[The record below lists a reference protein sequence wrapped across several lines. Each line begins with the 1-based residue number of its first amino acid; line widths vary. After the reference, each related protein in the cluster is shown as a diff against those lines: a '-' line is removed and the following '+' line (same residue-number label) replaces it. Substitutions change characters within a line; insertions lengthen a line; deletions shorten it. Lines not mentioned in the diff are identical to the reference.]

1 MDKDNYLNPRE
12 LLKLLKTFPQTR
24 DVYVGRPSLNRPIHA
39 SESQP
44 HNCTRLIN
52 RIRLTEFCFT
62 TGGAGFCINYK
73 LALKMA
79 PWASGSHFMDI
90 SALIWLPDDSTVG
103 YIVECKLGSLETL
116 QLLEAAQ
123 LPEQVTLSYG
133 IFEGKLN
140 VINLHGPFSPEEG
153 PSRFH
158 SLHCLLYPDTPW
170 CLQLVA

>member
-1 MDKDNYLNPRE
+1 MGLLSLRYHSSLSPQRVPKTPE
-12 LLKLLKTFPQTR
+12 LSPPSP
-24 DVYVGRPSLNRPIHA
+24 RPSELQLHDVFIVVKTTQAFHHSCQELQLNTGSWLLHQLQTGFEDGPLGQWLPLHGRIC
-39 SESQP
+39 P
-44 HNCTRLIN
+44 HLV
-52 RIRLTEFCFT
+52 
-62 TGGAGFCINYK
+62 
-73 LALKMA
+73 
-79 PWASGSHFMDI
+79 
-90 SALIWLPDDSTVG
+90 PDDSTVG

-158 SLHCLLYPDTPW
+158 SLHCLLYLDTPW

>member
-1 MDKDNYLNPRE
+1 MQGTDARAALFSSSWLWWRE
-12 LLKLLKTFPQTR
+12 GLLG
-24 DVYVGRPSLNRPIHA
+24 GRKGSRYQGPYATGCSMSLF
-39 SESQP
+39 
-44 HNCTRLIN
+44 L
-52 RIRLTEFCFT
+52 
-62 TGGAGFCINYK
+62 
-73 LALKMA
+73 
-79 PWASGSHFMDI
+79 SGSHFMDI

>member
-1 MDKDNYLNPRE
+1 MMNNNSSKQHIKIVENTINYAEKENKE
-12 LLKLLKTFPQTR
+12 
-24 DVYVGRPSLNRPIHA
+24 
-39 SESQP
+39 
-44 HNCTRLIN
+44 
-52 RIRLTEFCFT
+52 
-62 TGGAGFCINYK
+62 GGAGFCINYK

-79 PWASGSHFMDI
+79 PWASGSHFMDA